1 MLPSA
6 LLCQCEC
13 YLLCYSNSVSVTF
26 CITLAV
32 LVLPSVLLCQCEC
45 YLLRYSVSV
54 SIYLLCIMSVLV
66 FTFCVIMSVLELPY
80 VLLVPAGSPSR
91 AGGVVGF
98 FQRHKPTELTHSF
111 LFCCCVCFYLYNP
124 FNCVPSQKFSRQL
137 SAFSLCSSGLFRPY
151 WSFQLYISL

>member
-1 MLPSA
+1 M
-6 LLCQCEC
+6 
-13 YLLCYSNSVSVTF
+13 
-26 CITLAV
+26 

-111 LFCCCVCFYLYNP
+111 LFCCCVCFYLLTLLTVFHRRNFPDNSPHSHSALPVYFGRIGP
-124 FNCVPSQKFSRQL
+124 FN
-137 SAFSLCSSGLFRPY
+137 
-151 WSFQLYISL
+151 YISLYERLLQP